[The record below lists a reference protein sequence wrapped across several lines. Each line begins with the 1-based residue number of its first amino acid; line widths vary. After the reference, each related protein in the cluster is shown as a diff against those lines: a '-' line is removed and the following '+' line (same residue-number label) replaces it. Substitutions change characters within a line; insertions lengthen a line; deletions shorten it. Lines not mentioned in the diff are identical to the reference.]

1 MTFSPG
7 FAAAT
12 LGTVNGSSSN
22 RNAVASSLEQVKR
35 YIANQEERHHKVGF
49 QEELRALLRHHRI
62 EWDERYIWD

>member
-1 MTFSPG
+1 
-7 FAAAT
+7 
-12 LGTVNGSSSN
+12 VNGSSSN